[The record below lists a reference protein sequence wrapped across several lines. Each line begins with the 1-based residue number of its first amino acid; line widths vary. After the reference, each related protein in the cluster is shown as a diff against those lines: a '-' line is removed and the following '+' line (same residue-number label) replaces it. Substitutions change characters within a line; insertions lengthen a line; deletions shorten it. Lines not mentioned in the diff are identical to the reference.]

1 MPDGETANLVLKRM
15 LELFLNDPSRKKLEF
30 QIQKQ
35 NYDICTKKKKIL
47 NQKLNQWLKTYEMNF
62 INKKTNKEKVLNFVL
77 RLSRSWR
84 AKAAPKLSSEYFSF
98 FAKFLA

>member
-30 QIQKQ
+30 QIQNQ

-62 INKKTNKEKVLNFVL
+62 INKKTNKEKVLNFVP
-77 RLSRSWR
+77 RLGRSWR
-84 AKAAPKLSSEYFSF
+84 AK
-98 FAKFLA
+98 KFQNFLQSTSVS